1 VYAFRAY
8 YGSPQ
13 TQEYDAVMQARHPI
27 RQALANREIR
37 LAETGWMLGIA
48 AEAAYLVALL
58 VFAFQLGGIGWV
70 GLAGLARTLPG
81 ALSAPFV
88 GSLADRLPRHRLLLV
103 VHLGRAAA
111 VAGLALLSTAGGSPF
126 FLVVLAGAE
135 GIFATLHRPANV
147 SLLPALARSPEELIA
162 SNIVSGTAENL
173 GTLIGPALGSGVLLL
188 AGTTAG
194 FVLPT
199 AMFLA
204 AAVAVGLVRPMAQP
218 RVSPGE
224 GGRRGIRR
232 VLRGFE
238 ALIQHPTAGVLV
250 GVALTQTFVR
260 GLITVLLV
268 AACAG
273 VLGLGEQG
281 IGLLQSAVGFGGIA
295 GALAA
300 GAVVSRRHLSG
311 AMRIGLV
318 LWGLPI
324 VVIGLVPNAIVA
336 VLVLAVLGIGNA
348 VFDVGLFSLI
358 QRNVPNAVRGSVFG
372 AFEGMIMLTV
382 GLGSILA
389 PVLEKVLGV
398 QGALVAA
405 GAVLP
410 VLALAAGRAIERA
423 DHAAVVPDGK
433 MRLLRG
439 VPMFRPLPL
448 TVVEQLAMGAQPAVF
463 DADSAILKKGEVG
476 DRFYIVV
483 SGEADVMNGKRRLR
497 HLEPGDSFG
506 EIALLRDS
514 PRTATVR
521 AVGRVETLTLH
532 RVDFVC
538 AVTGNP
544 QAATAAGEV
553 IEGRLDASP
562 SAGPA

>member
-1 VYAFRAY
+1 V
-8 YGSPQ
+8 
-13 TQEYDAVMQARHPI
+13 QAPNPV

-37 LAETGWMLGIA
+37 LAEIGWMLGIA

-81 ALSAPFV
+81 ALSAPFI

-111 VAGLALLSTAGGSPF
+111 VASLALLSATGGSQILLF
-126 FLVVLAGAE
+126 VLAGAE
-135 GIFATLHRPANV
+135 GIFATLHRPSNA
-147 SLLPALARSPEELIA
+147 SLLPALARAPEELIA

-173 GTLIGPALGSGVLLL
+173 GTLIGPALGGAVLLL

-194 FVLPT
+194 FVIPAT
-199 AMFLA
+199 MFLA
-204 AAVAVGLVRPMAQP
+204 AAFAVGLVRPMTQP
-218 RVSPGE
+218 RLLPE
-224 GGRRGIRR
+224 AAGRRGLRR
-232 VLRGFE
+232 IMRGFE
-238 ALIQHPTAGVLV
+238 ALIEHPTAGLLV
-250 GVALTQTFVR
+250 GIGLSQTFVR
-260 GLITVLLV
+260 GVMTVLLV

-281 IGLLQSAVGFGGIA
+281 IGLLQSAIGFGGIA

-300 GAVVSRRHLSG
+300 GALVTRRNPVV
-311 AMRIGLV
+311 A
-318 LWGLPI
+318 
-324 VVIGLVPNAIVA
+324 VA
-336 VLVLAVLGIGNA
+336 VLVVLGIGNA

-389 PVLEKVLGV
+389 PQLQGVLGV

-405 GAVLP
+405 GALLP
-410 VLALAAGRAIERA
+410 ILALAGGRGIERA
-423 DHAAVVPDGK
+423 DHAAVVPDHE

-439 VPMFRPLPL
+439 VAMFRPLPL
-448 TVVEQLAMGAQPAVF
+448 TVVEQLAMGARPAIF
-463 DADSAILKKGEVG
+463 EPGTAILEEGEVG
-476 DRFYIVV
+476 NRFYIIVSGAAEVV
-483 SGEADVMNGKRRLR
+483 SGKRRLR
-497 HLEPGDSFG
+497 ELGPGDSFG

-521 AVGRVETLTLH
+521 AVDRVETVTLE
-532 RVDFVC
+532 RPDFVC

-544 QAATAAGEV
+544 QAATAAGQV
-553 IEGRLDASP
+553 IEGRLEPSP
-562 SAGPA
+562 SAGRA

>member
-1 VYAFRAY
+1 
-8 YGSPQ
+8 
-13 TQEYDAVMQARHPI
+13 MQAPNPV

-37 LAETGWMLGIA
+37 LAEIGWMLGIA

-58 VFAFQLGGIGWV
+58 VFAFQLGGVGWV

-81 ALSAPFV
+81 ALSAPFI
-88 GSLADRLPRHRLLLV
+88 GSLADRLPRHRLLFV

-111 VAGLALLSTAGGSPF
+111 VASLALLSATGGSQI
-126 FLVVLAGAE
+126 LLLVLAGAE
-135 GIFATLHRPANV
+135 GIFATLHRPSNA
-147 SLLPALARSPEELIA
+147 SLLPALARAPEELIA

-173 GTLIGPALGSGVLLL
+173 GTLIGPALGGAVLLL

-194 FVLPT
+194 FVTPAT
-199 AMFLA
+199 MFLA
-204 AAVAVGLVRPMAQP
+204 AAFAVSLVRPMAQP
-218 RVSPGE
+218 RQLPE
-224 GGRRGIRR
+224 AGGRRGVRR
-232 VLRGFE
+232 IMRGFE
-238 ALIQHPTAGVLV
+238 ALIEHPTAGLLV
-250 GVALTQTFVR
+250 GIGLTQTFVR
-260 GLITVLLV
+260 GVMTVLLV

-281 IGLLQSAVGFGGIA
+281 IGLLQSAIGFGGIA

-300 GAVVSRRHLSG
+300 GALVTRRKLSG
-311 AMRIGLV
+311 AMRIGLL

-324 VVIGLVPNAIVA
+324 MVIGLAPNAVVAVA
-336 VLVLAVLGIGNA
+336 VLVVLGIGNA

-389 PVLEKVLGV
+389 PQLQAVLGV
-398 QGALVAA
+398 RGALVAA
-405 GAVLP
+405 GALLP
-410 VLALAAGRAIERA
+410 ILALAGGRGIERA
-423 DHAAVVPDGK
+423 DHAAVVPDHE

-439 VPMFRPLPL
+439 VTMFRPLPL
-448 TVVEQLAMGAQPAVF
+448 TVVEQLAMGAQTATFEPGT
-463 DADSAILKKGEVG
+463 AILEEGEVG
-476 DRFYIVV
+476 DRFYIIVRGAAEVV
-483 SGEADVMNGKRRLR
+483 SGKRRLR
-497 HLEPGDSFG
+497 ELGPGDSFG

-521 AVGRVETLTLH
+521 AVDRVETVTLE
-532 RVDFVC
+532 RPDFVC

-544 QAATAAGEV
+544 QAATEAGQV
-553 IEGRLDASP
+553 IEGRLEPSR
-562 SAGPA
+562 SAGRA